1 MEIFLWI
8 VAGIAA
14 LIFYGVYS
22 GTKREHAYQAIIADL
37 QKQLTQNPVR
47 FFAPD
52 FQISPDNRI
61 GEFELTELLIRKIM
75 LLALERKV
83 RSPLNANIIPSDINT
98 LVDAKQDFMRLY
110 QLAYAIANEDFIP
123 ASILY
128 ADGKMQRFTSD
139 DLNLF

>member
-8 VAGIAA
+8 VASIVA

-22 GTKREHAYQAIIADL
+22 GTKRERAYQAIIADL
-37 QKQLTQNPVR
+37 QRQLTQDPVR

-52 FQISPDNRI
+52 FQFSPNNQI
-61 GEFELTELLIRKIM
+61 GEFELTELLMRKIM

-110 QLAYAIANEDFIP
+110 QLAYSIANKR
-123 ASILY
+123 
-128 ADGKMQRFTSD
+128 G
-139 DLNLF
+139 

>member
-8 VAGIAA
+8 VASIVA

-37 QKQLTQNPVR
+37 QKQLTQDPVR

-52 FQISPDNRI
+52 FQFSPNNQI
-61 GEFELTELLIRKIM
+61 GEFELTELLMRKIM

-110 QLAYAIANEDFIP
+110 QLAYSIAHKR
-123 ASILY
+123 
-128 ADGKMQRFTSD
+128 G
-139 DLNLF
+139 